1 MHAQAG
7 DPDVLAHCVAI
18 VLAKDERDCAALMRL
33 AEKLRFGAVVAHS
46 PILGHDRFDHRLVY
60 YLVHFDYADEDK
72 RKLLFDLRHAGSV
85 SLCFAPVVLF
95 LRDGSAEDI
104 QAHIEMGFDEVISV
118 PEDGRTMATRLAA
131 QIGHEHLY
139 IETRNY
145 LGPDRHRRDK
155 PGHGQVHRKQG
166 EKHARLTILRTPEA
180 GVHIVRRQ
188 TVDEAR

>member
-1 MHAQAG
+1 MHTQAG
-7 DPDVLAHCVAI
+7 DPDVLAHCAAI

-46 PILGHDRFDHRLVY
+46 PALGHDRFDHRLVFF
-60 YLVHFDYADEDK
+60 LVHFDFEPEAK
-72 RKLLFDLRHAGSV
+72 KKLLFDLRHAGSV

-95 LRDGSAEDI
+95 LRAGSPEEI
-104 QAHIEMGFDEVISV
+104 QAHIEMGFDDVISV
-118 PEDGRTMATRLAA
+118 PQDGRAMATRLAA
-131 QIGHEHLY
+131 QIGQEHLY

-145 LGPDRHRRDK
+145 LGPDRHRRDQ
-155 PGHGQVHRKQG
+155 PGRSQVQRKQG

-188 TVDEAR
+188 TVDAR